1 MGEEQRAIRAIPPSM
16 APILEELEMEQPG
29 LVTSEDLAKI
39 AQRHG
44 VRSHPRAIAARLRD
58 LGWLLPTP
66 RRGVW
71 EFAPAALAGAYSRND
86 ALTPLKAFLSKRSG
100 ARCALTFQAAAW
112 AHGVADR
119 LPTRPE
125 VAAADRQLAYQL
137 PEQLAPSVFLPN
149 LASQQLREVPVLAPE
164 SVVTHMATRPA
175 AVRSWSS
182 TIEWLPELAELLDA
196 GRLRI
201 ELTGR
206 PAAVRART
214 GYLLQQLRPDLATMI
229 RDLGLPTSTTWFG
242 PRETLRRHDST
253 WLMADTILPFDPRD
267 LRQAV

>member
-1 MGEEQRAIRAIPPSM
+1 MGEERRAIRAIPPSM

-29 LVTSEDLAKI
+29 LVTSEDLAEL

-66 RRGVW
+66 RQGVW
-71 EFAPAALAGAYSRND
+71 EFAPAALAGPYSRND
-86 ALTPLKAFLSKRSG
+86 PLTPLKAFLSKRAN

-119 LPTRPE
+119 FPTRPE

-137 PEQLAPSVFLPN
+137 PEELAPSVFSPN
-149 LASQQLREVPVLAPE
+149 LAYQRLRDVPVLRPE
-164 SVVTHMATRPA
+164 SVVTQMAARPA

-182 TIEWLPELAELLDA
+182 AVEWLPELAELLEA
-196 GRLRI
+196 SRVSI

-214 GYLLQQLRPDLATMI
+214 GYLLQRLRPDLATTI
-229 RDLGLPTSTTWFG
+229 RDLGAPRSTTWFG
-242 PRETLRRHDST
+242 PRASLRRHDST
-253 WLMADTILPFDPRD
+253 WLIADTILPFDPRD